1 MFLLYIE
8 IQGWRRFQSNI
19 ITNSTKRQSFQSVIG
34 LGFESFDFLFV
45 LLQGFVLYI
54 LVALSG

>member
-19 ITNSTKRQSFQSVIG
+19 ITNPTKCQSFQSVIR
-34 LGFESFDFLFV
+34 LGFESFDFFFV
-45 LLQGFVLYI
+45 LLQGFVLY
-54 LVALSG
+54 LLMALSG